1 MRMSKMGVKT
11 RRERGN
17 EEALSQ
23 EILLQSTQLK
33 RHSSGIYGL
42 GNLLVRARN
51 KVIDIVRKNLEA
63 YDCAEVS
70 LPVIQP
76 RFLWD
81 ASHRWDTYANSRLM
95 FTFTGRN
102 DNWYCLAPTGEEIV
116 FDFIKDNILSYKDLP
131 INIFQIGL
139 KYRDEIRIHG
149 GLMRSKEFMMKDGYS
164 FHVSQ
169 DDMIREYMSMRE
181 CYSKIFEEMNLKVT
195 PVKAVSAEMG
205 GKVSEEF
212 MCFSDIGEDTV
223 LVDDVHGIALN
234 VEVIEHPEMIAELKQ
249 TYPSFDETNLR
260 KVHCIELGHIFQLGK
275 FYSESMGGFF
285 TNANGQKEPFYMG
298 CYGIGINRTLGAIC
312 EVNCDDAGLVWPIS
326 IAPYKCAII
335 YVDGLAEDA
344 ESIYELLKANG
355 VEVIIDDRCSLS
367 FGAKLKDA
375 KLLGFPYAIII
386 GKKYKETKE
395 IEIERR
401 IDGGKLFIEEKE
413 IVNFF
418 IKNKNLYKNVE
429 EFRINNTTIL

>member
-102 DNWYCLAPTGEEIV
+102 DDWYCLAPTGEEIV

-205 GKVSEEF
+205 GKISEEF

-326 IAPYKCAII
+326 IAPYKCTII

-418 IKNKNLYKNVE
+418 IKN
-429 EFRINNTTIL
+429 

>member
-102 DNWYCLAPTGEEIV
+102 DDWYCLAPTGEEIV

-205 GKVSEEF
+205 GKISEEF

-326 IAPYKCAII
+326 IAPYKCTII

-344 ESIYELLKANG
+344 ESIYELLKAND

-418 IKNKNLYKNVE
+418 IKN
-429 EFRINNTTIL
+429 